1 MKQIKCK
8 SCGKIWY
15 LDDGVENDL
24 KVCPFC
30 ESAVKKKQKIEGT
43 KNLGEAIYYALSE
56 RGIDMLAS
64 VGKITG
70 FMYDTVPELRKEIK
84 IFAKTFDEDYL
95 AQYREAFSQDTRAIS
110 VTLNRLR
117 ENFIE
122 EEGLSEAWADM
133 LCTNCYQAIMFYRGE
148 GLPEVLSI
156 EITDYKSEQGVV
168 TYVKKKNDNI
178 SASKVIPHTDT
189 TSPYR
194 GEKKVK
200 CPVCSFEYSE
210 DESGENRCPICNTP
224 YKHAIKNSTS
234 IPQKTIAAVGD
245 NNKTQK
251 TIVPTGDLSLD
262 EILEGI
268 SSVSGYLKNWECNE
282 ANYPVDSPEW
292 ICEKA
297 KCHYFGKHYCGKDE
311 NKAVKLFRQ
320 AANMHQ
326 FVPAYDY
333 LGEFFLRKRDFQ
345 NSYKWYKKAA
355 DKNDAEALCV
365 VGYFYHEGYAG
376 LSKSWTNAHG
386 HYEKAARTG
395 EFKAALSVACQL
407 MSGTRL
413 PKSIDAA
420 IEIIECCAVAGSPEG
435 KCMLAALYWEG
446 LGKTCDKK
454 QAIQLLNES
463 SKLGCKEAEV
473 RLLKYKGQLSI
484 TERIAYAVL

>member
-355 DKNDAEALCV
+355 DKNDAEGFVNTDGSGEREKEMFVSKTITKLTESEFIRTQIAATYVAALVEVFGWRTV
-365 VGYFYHEGYAG
+365 VAIPKEYNKEPFKFDSQRYLREIKDDTYLQADRAYA
-376 LSKSWTNAHG
+376 KEDYANAKMLFNRANVYGNIHAG
-386 HYEKAARTG
+386 VRLGQMYWSGDGCDIDYEKA
-395 EFKAALSVACQL
+395 
-407 MSGTRL
+407 
-413 PKSIDAA
+413 I
-420 IEIIECCAVAGSPEG
+420 
-435 KCMLAALYWEG
+435 
-446 LGKTCDKK
+446 
-454 QAIQLLNES
+454 
-463 SKLGCKEAEV
+463 
-473 RLLKYKGQLSI
+473 
-484 TERIAYAVL
+484 